1 MAIDIKHV
9 EHVALLARLQLSEE
23 EKQGLT
29 TDLNNILQY
38 VEKINELDTSNVE
51 PTSHILPIRNVVR
64 ADVVKPS
71 PGPEVMLANAPDR
84 EESFIK
90 VPAVIE

>member
-1 MAIDIKHV
+1 MAIDVKHV
-9 EHVALLARLQLSEE
+9 EHVALLARLRLSEE

-29 TDLNNILQY
+29 ADLNNILQY

-71 PGPEVMLANAPDR
+71 PGPEVMLSNAPDR
-84 EESFIK
+84 EENFIK
-90 VPAVIE
+90 VPSVME